1 MTATATPKITNK
13 IDAFDKG
20 YNGWSSYETWN
31 IALWL
36 QNDESLY
43 NAAFEAGNYEN
54 LLELLYDC
62 GVKETPDGVNF
73 WDPEVNVVELNSEIF
88 DI

>member
-1 MTATATPKITNK
+1 MTATATPKITYQTA
-13 IDAFDKG
+13 AFDKG
-20 YNGWSSYETWN
+20 YNGWTNYETWN
-31 IALWL
+31 VALYI

-54 LLELLYDC
+54 LLEELYNC

-73 WDPEVNVVELNSEIF
+73 WDTKVNAVELNSEVF

>member
-1 MTATATPKITNK
+1 MTATFQTSHLDIS
-13 IDAFDKG
+13 
-20 YNGWSSYETWN
+20 YNGWATYETWN
-31 IALWL
+31 VALWL

-73 WDPEVNVVELNSEIF
+73 WSPEVNVVELNSEVF